1 MAADI
6 IKSVQNEDLQVKN
19 MSRRNYNRQYNEIK
33 I

>member
-6 IKSVQNEDLQVKN
+6 IKSVQNGDLQVKN